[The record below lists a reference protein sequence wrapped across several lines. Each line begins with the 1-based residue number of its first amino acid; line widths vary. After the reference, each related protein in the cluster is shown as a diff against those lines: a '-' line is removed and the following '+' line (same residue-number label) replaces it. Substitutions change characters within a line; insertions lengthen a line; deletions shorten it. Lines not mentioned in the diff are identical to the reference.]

1 MKTTTDSLP
10 YILKKENID
19 LFKKHGIYS
28 EHEVKARYDI
38 QIEEYAKLVNIEVKT
53 MLDLSEKEIIPA
65 CIKYL
70 KEIADSENKIGLNC
84 CNATSVIKNDI
95 AKLIDGAFEQL
106 NLLRDLK
113 VETQKLQDITERA
126 NQYTQKVIPVMNCLR
141 DFCDDLEKK
150 IPSGYWP
157 FPNYAEILFRV

>member
-1 MKTTTDSLP
+1 M
-10 YILKKENID
+10 
-19 LFKKHGIYS
+19 
-28 EHEVKARYDI
+28 
-38 QIEEYAKLVNIEVKT
+38 
-53 MLDLSEKEIIPA
+53 
-65 CIKYL
+65 
-70 KEIADSENKIGLNC
+70 
-84 CNATSVIKNDI
+84 IKNDI

-113 VETQKLQDITERA
+113 VETQKIQNITERA

>member
-1 MKTTTDSLP
+1 MKA
-10 YILKKENID
+10 
-19 LFKKHGIYS
+19 IYTRINN
-28 EHEVKARYDI
+28 E
-38 QIEEYAKLVNIEVKT
+38 
-53 MLDLSEKEIIPA
+53 
-65 CIKYL
+65 
-70 KEIADSENKIGLNC
+70 
-84 CNATSVIKNDI
+84 NDI

>member
-1 MKTTTDSLP
+1 
-10 YILKKENID
+10 
-19 LFKKHGIYS
+19 
-28 EHEVKARYDI
+28 
-38 QIEEYAKLVNIEVKT
+38 

-70 KEIADSENKIGLNC
+70 KEISEAENIIGLKN

-106 NLLRDLK
+106 NILRELK
-113 VETQKLQDITERA
+113 VETQKISDATQRA
-126 NQYTQKVIPVMNCLR
+126 TTYTQKVIPVMNCLR
-141 DFCDDLEKK
+141 DYCDDLEKK